1 MFAATAAHPNRMLP
15 GTVADR
21 CFTCA
26 GRRTAV
32 CGDLPEAL
40 LSRLAAMGRSRS
52 LKRGDTLVWDG
63 EDAGVVANVREGM
76 LQLTSATADGQEQIL
91 GLAFPGDFIGQPYG
105 GMQEQRV
112 VALSDVSVCV
122 FRRADFAALLAE
134 APELAQALLVRAF
147 GDLARARAW
156 MQLVGRKSAEERVAS
171 LLWMFFERMHEAAGA
186 PVPLP
191 LSRQQI
197 ADVLG
202 LTIETVSRKMRS
214 FEREGLIALP
224 TLRSFVVKETGAF
237 RALAA

>member
-1 MFAATAAHPNRMLP
+1 MFAATDHLP
-15 GTVADR
+15 RTLPRTVSDR
-21 CFTCA
+21 CSTCA
-26 GRRTAV
+26 GRRSAV
-32 CGDLPEAL
+32 CGAIPEAL
-40 LSRLAAMGRSRS
+40 LTRLAAMGRSRS

-63 EDAGVVANVREGM
+63 EDAAIVANVREGM
-76 LQLTSATADGQEQIL
+76 LQLTSANADGQEQIL
-91 GLAFPGDFIGQPYG
+91 GLAFPGDFIGQPHG
-105 GMQEQRV
+105 GVQEQRV

-147 GDLARARAW
+147 DDLARARAW

-171 LLWMFFERMHEAAGA
+171 LLWMFVERMHPMPGT

-202 LTIETVSRKMRS
+202 LTIETVSRKMRG
-214 FEREGLIALP
+214 FEREGLISLP
-224 TLRSFVVKETGAF
+224 TLRSFVVEETGAF

>member
-1 MFAATAAHPNRMLP
+1 MLAATSHVSRMP
-15 GTVADR
+15 ARPASDR
-21 CFTCA
+21 CSACA
-26 GRRTAV
+26 GRRSAV

-40 LSRLAAMGRSRS
+40 LTRLAAMGRNRS

-63 EDAGVVANVREGM
+63 EDADIVANVREGM

-91 GLAFPGDFIGQPYG
+91 GLAFPGDFIGQPHG
-105 GMQEQRV
+105 GVQEQRV

-122 FRRADFAALLAE
+122 FRRVDFAALLAE
-134 APELAQALLVRAF
+134 APELAQALLVRTF

-171 LLWMFFERMHEAAGA
+171 LLWMFAERMQQAAGA

-202 LTIETVSRKMRS
+202 LTIETVSRRMRS
-214 FEREGLIALP
+214 FEREGLISLP
-224 TLRSFVVKETGAF
+224 TLRSFVVNEAGAF